1 MARTYADWA
10 SQATPT
16 LQLARLKLF
25 MQELSEE
32 IKRGVDSQGHSV
44 NSAEVM
50 RLYEIL
56 IPESTRLEGLVRASP
71 TSSNRLISPVFTR

>member
-1 MARTYADWA
+1 MARTYKDWA

-16 LQLARLKLF
+16 LQLARLNLYL
-25 MQELSEE
+25 EEISEE

-50 RLYEIL
+50 RMYEIL
-56 IPESTRLEGLVRASP
+56 LGERSRLEGLVRASP